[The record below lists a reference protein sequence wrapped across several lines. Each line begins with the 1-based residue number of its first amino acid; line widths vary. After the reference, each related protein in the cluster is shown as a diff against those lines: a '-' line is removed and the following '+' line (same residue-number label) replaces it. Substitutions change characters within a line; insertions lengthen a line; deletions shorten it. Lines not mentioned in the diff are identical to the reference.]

1 MNFEKLD
8 TASANPRPRWKL
20 VAKQS
25 VEIRLRYVPEA
36 DRADIVHLRLP
47 ALDDRLTAVYET
59 WGSTEAM
66 AEAALD
72 EFDTRLMA
80 DAQAYHERARK
91 AAGDGIDERASESYA
106 HRYHG
111 LEVDG
116 LRHLLQPGE
125 RVQEFAWLSVKT
137 SQRTISRTEM
147 RAAARPTTW
156 SNEST
161 WTRQFIP
168 IDQLVNLEQE
178 ELKAAQRAAAPTYG
192 KNLDYPGGV
201 RPGVGR

>member
-47 ALDDRLTAVYET
+47 
-59 WGSTEAM
+59 
-66 AEAALD
+66 ALD